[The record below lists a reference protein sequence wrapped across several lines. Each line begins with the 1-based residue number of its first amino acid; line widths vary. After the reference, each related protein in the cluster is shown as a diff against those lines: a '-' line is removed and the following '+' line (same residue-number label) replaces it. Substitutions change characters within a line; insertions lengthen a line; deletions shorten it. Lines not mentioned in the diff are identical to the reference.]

1 MRDNLFKLIEND
13 RKMDVNEI
21 QVYVERLMTR
31 PE

>member
-1 MRDNLFKLIEND
+1 MCDNLFKLLEND